1 MAAGMNRHWA
11 ELYQEMTHALNNG
24 HTAWEGGRA
33 RFVRGTTEIDAVLS
47 RLVKGS
53 RSADAG

>member
-11 ELYQEMTHALNNG
+11 ELYQEMIQALNNG
-24 HTAWEGGRA
+24 HTGWEGGRA

-47 RLVKGS
+47 RLVKG
-53 RSADAG
+53 